1 MTLSFRRL
9 TVVGLFALLGLALVA
24 APAAGQVREGSS
36 FKFTQNG
43 ILLLT
48 GTGDPEGVQV
58 APTGS
63 FYLRSTGLWYRKAS
77 GSGNTGWQLTSTPFF
92 ANTDRVMCRDTS
104 GAGAAEECTVSAIL
118 DMIGSTRGSLLYRG
132 AGGWAILTPGANG
145 ECLKSGGVGADP
157 SFGSCTTG
165 AGDVTAAASF
175 ANDNRLIRSDGSGK
189 GVQASGITIDDSDI
203 VTGLKL
209 DVEGS
214 GNTLTL
220 TTVEKYV
227 PAGCQAGSAALGMNT
242 FTALAP
248 TPVCIT
254 GTNITRGA
262 AQFPDSDGEFHLGME
277 VTLVPG
283 WTGTAD
289 FSGFW
294 RTAATS
300 GDLVLQIQWACTA
313 DGEVLNDTWATAA
326 TTTDTAKGTTLQLNA
341 WTITGVSL
349 TGCAADELIA
359 LRIMRQR
366 THASDSLVGTFDL
379 LPFYG
384 VFRAAK

>member
-1 MTLSFRRL
+1 MTLIRRWSL
-9 TVVGLFALLGLALVA
+9 VALLALVA
-24 APAAGQVREGSS
+24 TIALARPAAAQVREGTS

-48 GTGDPEGVQV
+48 GAGDPEGAQV
-58 APTGS
+58 APVGS
-63 FYLRSTGLWYRKAS
+63 FYLRSTGLWYRKNT
-77 GSGNTGWQLTSTPFF
+77 GSGNTGWQLASTPYF

-132 AGGWAILTPGANG
+132 ASGWTILTPGASG
-145 ECLKSGGVGADP
+145 ECLKSGGTGADP

-175 ANDNRLIRSDGSGK
+175 GTDNRLLRSDGSGK
-189 GVQASGITIDDSDI
+189 GAQASGVTLDDSDI
-203 VTGLKL
+203 VTGLKF
-209 DVEGS
+209 DAEGS

-220 TTVEKYV
+220 TTIEKYV
-227 PAGCQAGSAALGMNT
+227 TAGCQAGTASLGMNT

-254 GTNITRGA
+254 GTNVTRGA

-300 GDLVLQIQWACTA
+300 GDVVLQIQWACTA
-313 DGEVLNDTWATAA
+313 DGEVLNDTWSTAA

-341 WTITGVSL
+341 WSITGVSL
-349 TGCAADELIA
+349 TGCSPDELIA

-366 THASDSLVGTFDL
+366 THASDSLSGTFDL